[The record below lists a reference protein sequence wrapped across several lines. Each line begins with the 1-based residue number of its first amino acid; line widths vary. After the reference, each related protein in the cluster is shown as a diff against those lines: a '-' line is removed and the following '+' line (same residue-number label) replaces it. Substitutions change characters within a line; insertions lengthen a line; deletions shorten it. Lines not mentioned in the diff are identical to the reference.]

1 MNELENNNNKLITMS
16 NALIR
21 AGHGLTLSEKR
32 IVMLALSK
40 IDSNKPFIEDR
51 VITTKITA
59 LEYSKEFNVSNDT
72 AYNQLSTATDSLHKR
87 RITFYDP
94 SYRRGTKK
102 IEATR
107 STLAW
112 VGQVDYKPGDG
123 FVVLH
128 WWPNTMKHLMG
139 LKRQFTSYKLQQA
152 SALRSVSSWRLLE
165 LLNRFK
171 VNGWAQYDIDDFSE
185 SMDATEKQKLNFAAI
200 RRKLIEPA
208 VNELVKDGWFIEWRP
223 IKNGRKV
230 KAVRFDF
237 TDIKIIN
244 KTKTG
249 SKAGYENTR
258 IAND

>member
-1 MNELENNNNKLITMS
+1 MTEIENINKCVTMS

-40 IDSNKPFIEDR
+40 IDSNKPFVEDK
-51 VITTKITA
+51 VIKTKITA
-59 LEYSKEFNVSNDT
+59 QEYADEFNVSNDT

-94 SYRRGTKK
+94 SYRRGSKK
-102 IEATR
+102 IESTR

-139 LKRQFTSYKLQQA
+139 LKRQFTSYQLQQA

-171 VNGWAQYDIDDFSE
+171 SNGWAQYDIND
-185 SMDATEKQKLNFAAI
+185 KQKLNFAAI

-208 VNELVKDGWFIEWRP
+208 VKELVKDGWKIQWKA

-230 KAVRFDF
+230 QSVRFEF
-237 TDIKIIN
+237 N
-244 KTKTG
+244 K
-249 SKAGYENTR
+249 A
-258 IAND
+258 